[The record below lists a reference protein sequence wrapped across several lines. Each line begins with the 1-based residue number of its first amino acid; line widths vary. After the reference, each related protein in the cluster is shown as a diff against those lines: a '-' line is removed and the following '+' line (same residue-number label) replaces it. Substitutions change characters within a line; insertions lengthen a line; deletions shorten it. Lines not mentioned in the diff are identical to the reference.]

1 MQLDSVDT
9 SHLVHDDS
17 DWTNTLRLIHGYQD
31 DFSEDIIRQARLYIK
46 KRATPTWKTRQ
57 QSACSLM
64 FIWHSRLTAAEAG
77 IDFLALDVSLQYYHR
92 RLNRLPVP
100 PPPMGGIRVKDGPR

>member
-17 DWTNTLRLIHGYQD
+17 DWTNTLSLIHGYQD

-46 KRATPTWKTRQ
+46 KRATPTCGWKTRH
-57 QSACSLM
+57 QSACSRCSCGTLDLLQRKQELI
-64 FIWHSRLTAAEAG
+64 FWHS
-77 IDFLALDVSLQYYHR
+77 
-92 RLNRLPVP
+92 
-100 PPPMGGIRVKDGPR
+100 M